1 MRARKPKNVDEKLK
15 IYGDK
20 IVNDLYDNKGCW
32 AQKFGMPNASVKL
45 DIGCGKGSFACG
57 TAQNEP
63 SNLIIGI
70 DTEPIC
76 IAMAARNACEA
87 NIKNAIFAIADADKL
102 QEIFAPDELSAIY
115 LNFST
120 PMPKKKCAD
129 RRLTYA
135 DKLMMYRELLCEDG
149 RIFMK
154 TDSRPL
160 FEWSLVQFE
169 LAGFEIVWQ
178 TDDAHAD
185 KLAGVTTDVE
195 KKLQKLGAKV
205 SALEAVPKNPP
216 AISPQ
221 TGQIKQTVS
230 GSLVDFL
237 PDDLENMA
245 HIPYGMEST
254 VENLINRRKKERR
267 QESIKSSTVPSEC
280 K

>member
-1 MRARKPKNVDEKLK
+1 MRARKPKNIDEKLIK
-15 IYGDK
+15 YGDK
-20 IVNDLYDNKGCW
+20 IVSELYENKGSW
-32 AQKFGMPNASVKL
+32 AQNFGMPSAPVKL
-45 DIGCGKGSFACG
+45 DIGCGKGSFAIG

-63 SNLIIGI
+63 QSLIIGI

-76 IAMAARNACEA
+76 VAMSARNACEA
-87 NIKNAIFAIADADKL
+87 NINNAMFAIADADEL
-102 QEIFAPDELSAIY
+102 QDMFAPSELSAIY

-135 DKLMMYRELLCEDG
+135 DRLLMYRSLLCEDG
-149 RIFMK
+149 CIFMK

-169 LAGFEIVWQ
+169 LAGFKIEWQ

-205 SALEAVPKNPP
+205 SALKAVPRNPP

-221 TGQIKQTVS
+221 TGRIEQTVS

-237 PDDLENMA
+237 PDDLESMT

-254 VENLINRRKKERR
+254 VENLINRRKKERHLKAM
-267 QESIKSSTVPSEC
+267 KSSDASRGL
-280 K
+280 